1 MKEELEVKVET
12 ITFQS
17 MIQPG
22 GISSNCLGYVIK
34 SALEQFQKKY
44 GSGNVWYDNHAIYIK
59 TQLNVSAGGK

>member
-1 MKEELEVKVET
+1 
-12 ITFQS
+12 